1 MKNKV
6 TLEFQNQT
14 GCDDID
20 ENFENKIRNAFQD
33 NIERYLVNFQREI
46 RANTYRVM
54 VYLYPDSDTTFSI
67 HAFVSFGRDTKNK
80 QEFSMC
86 YESPKIVEDHND
98 YFIQDFTTEQLE
110 KLIIDM
116 YSKNEYE
123 ICFVGKRIKSF
134 EDYKKEYAKLAK
146 SKMLK
151 QDSSIYIY
159 ERECHNFIKNFMD
172 AKIKKFISRT
182 YKTTSSFYI
191 IDKANKIQIGFTESS
206 KAHLLDIEINKFHDE
221 FDDSSENE
229 LLNFFVSNEFLD
241 KDIVNEYKQVRDLN
255 ALVNMSKL
263 FDY

>member
-1 MKNKV
+1 MKKV
-6 TLEFQNQT
+6 TLEFENQT

-86 YESPKIVEDHND
+86 YESPKIVKDYND
-98 YFIQDFTTEQLE
+98 YFINDFTIQQLE
-110 KLIIDM
+110 NLVIDM

-123 ICFVGKRIKSF
+123 ICFVGKRMKSF

-146 SKMLK
+146 SKMFK
-151 QDSSIYIY
+151 QDSLIYIY

-182 YKTTSSFYI
+182 HKATSSFYI
-191 IDKANKIQIGFTESS
+191 IDESNKIQIGFTDSS
-206 KAHLLDIEINKFHDE
+206 VAKLLDIETNKFYDKFEH
-221 FDDSSENE
+221 SSENE
-229 LLNFFVSNEFLD
+229 LLDYFAGNGFLD
-241 KDIVNEYKQVRDLN
+241 KDIVNEYKAVRDLN